1 MKYRKH
7 IQIHTGRKNNLDT
20 INLIRVNTSGP
31 LVIEIPNVRDLF
43 NLVFKASLD
52 SFK

>member
-7 IQIHTGRKNNLDT
+7 IQIYTGRKNYLET
-20 INLIRVNTSGP
+20 INLMKVNTSGP
-31 LVIEIPNVRDLF
+31 LVIEISNVKDLF
-43 NLVFKASLD
+43 NLVFKASFD